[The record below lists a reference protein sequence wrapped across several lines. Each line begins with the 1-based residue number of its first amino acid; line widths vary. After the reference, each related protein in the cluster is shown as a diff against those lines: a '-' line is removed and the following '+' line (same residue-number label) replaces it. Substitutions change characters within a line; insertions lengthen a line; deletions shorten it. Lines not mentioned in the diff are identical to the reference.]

1 MSTLSFA
8 SRCSLLSLLTLL
20 GGASGC
26 TLGLRASG
34 GCPAG
39 EVCSDLTPDG
49 LLFSGELVRGGS
61 DPFVPVAA
69 RGTRHV
75 AFGALGAA
83 ELPDYEVV
91 TADGAIAGVTDA
103 LDGRARIE
111 GRAAGRTLLRVV
123 SSEDGGL
130 LDAVPVR
137 VEEIATVAFTP
148 GYWFFFRAPET
159 TGDWAYYPETAI
171 PMTLHLEAADG
182 TLLVDD
188 AATVD
193 GLLRDG
199 WDHYRIEGLPEGTT
213 TITVHA
219 GERTFASDLVVT
231 SVIESLEFTAPA
243 SELVVGDFTTVCV
256 VGRNGARAVY
266 GVPVTFGAGSGLTVA
281 PVESTSPCASVE
293 ATGAGRTY
301 VEAMFGE
308 LRVRMEVSIA
318 ADMEGMASGALRT
331 PSSMFETPVSR
342 VRGLRATR

>member
-83 ELPDYEVV
+83 ELPDYEVL

-137 VEEIATVAFTP
+137 VEEIATCRVHP
-148 GYWFFFRAPET
+148 RLLVLLPR
-159 TGDWAYYPETAI
+159 TGDDRRLGVLPGDRD
-171 PMTLHLEAADG
+171 PH
-182 TLLVDD
+182 D
-188 AATVD
+188 AAPRSR
-193 GLLRDG
+193 GRD
-199 WDHYRIEGLPEGTT
+199 
-213 TITVHA
+213 A
-219 GERTFASDLVVT
+219 
-231 SVIESLEFTAPA
+231 
-243 SELVVGDFTTVCV
+243 
-256 VGRNGARAVY
+256 AR
-266 GVPVTFGAGSGLTVA
+266 
-281 PVESTSPCASVE
+281 
-293 ATGAGRTY
+293 R
-301 VEAMFGE
+301 
-308 LRVRMEVSIA
+308 
-318 ADMEGMASGALRT
+318 
-331 PSSMFETPVSR
+331 
-342 VRGLRATR
+342 